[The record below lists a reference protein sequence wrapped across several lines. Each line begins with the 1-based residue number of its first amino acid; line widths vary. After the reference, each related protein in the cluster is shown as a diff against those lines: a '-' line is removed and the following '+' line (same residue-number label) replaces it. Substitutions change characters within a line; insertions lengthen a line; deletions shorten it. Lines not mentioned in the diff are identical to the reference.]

1 MAVGIE
7 PRGDC
12 LETGFDR
19 CGWAFQRVVGC
30 VVRLGAAEDQERREK
45 NGVRLFGL
53 CFVFIWSFNCFGEE
67 NSFNKILSNKKH
79 RIMAFRQP
87 GGQTGRPDC

>member
-19 CGWAFQRVVGC
+19 CGRAFRRVVGC
-30 VVRLGAAEDQERREK
+30 VVRLGAGEDQERRSKKRREVVRFMFRFHLVVLTIKEK
-45 NGVRLFGL
+45 N
-53 CFVFIWSFNCFGEE
+53 IIN
-67 NSFNKILSNKKH
+67 NILSNKKH

-87 GGQTGRPDC
+87 GGQTGRFGC